1 MFPAPRRSWML
12 YDKRWT
18 GGEYMTALKP
28 FTMPKW
34 GIEMTE
40 GTLAGWQVEERKPFA
55 KGDVIALIETDKITN
70 EVEAEADGCLVK
82 LIASEQD
89 TLPVGALL
97 GVMGPA
103 DADAGEVEAFIAS
116 YKPSGQR
123 NDDAEDEDEADASG
137 KDAPQSSPPAPTG
150 DAATT
155 STRNSVI
162 PDDVAISPAAKRA
175 AEAAGLSAQDIQ
187 PSGRNG
193 RITRQDVDKAI
204 AGKRTPELKGPIEVE
219 GQENAFASPL
229 ARRIAVQNGIDLSAV
244 EGSGA
249 RGRICKADVLQKIE
263 TPAPA
268 YGEATQSAAQP
279 ASAGTTG
286 AKQVVPMSSMRRTI
300 ARRLTEAKQAVPHI
314 YLRRKVRADKLI
326 ALRERDG
333 KPGTINDYMIRACA
347 LALREVP
354 AVNVQVYENEIHQF
368 ENADIAVAVA
378 TDRGL
383 ITPIVTNADDQSVA
397 KIAATTKGLAQK
409 ARAGKL
415 QPHEFQ
421 GGSFSI
427 SNLGGFGVESFDAI
441 INPPQGAI
449 LAVGKASPEPV
460 DDDGAIRI
468 VPVLHLS
475 LSCDHRAID
484 GVDGARFL
492 EALAQLLEN
501 PEQL

>member
-1 MFPAPRRSWML
+1 
-12 YDKRWT
+12 
-18 GGEYMTALKP
+18 MTALKP

-40 GTLAGWQVEERKPFA
+40 GTLAGWQVQEGKPFA

-82 LIASEQD
+82 LVASEQD

-97 GVMGPA
+97 GVMGPP
-103 DADAGEVEAFIAS
+103 DADAGEVEEFVAS
-116 YKPSGQR
+116 YKPSGTGSA
-123 NDDAEDEDEADASG
+123 NDDDGYGSAGGEPDSGGEITDHDEPPSPASS
-137 KDAPQSSPPAPTG
+137 ASPSERAQANLVT
-150 DAATT
+150 
-155 STRNSVI
+155 I

-175 AEAAGLSAQDIQ
+175 AEAAGISVDDIQ

-204 AGKRTPELKGPIEVE
+204 AGSRSPELKGPIEAP
-219 GQENAFASPL
+219 GQEKAFASPL
-229 ARRIAVQNGIDLSAV
+229 ARRIAVQNGVDLSSV
-244 EGSGA
+244 EGTGA
-249 RGRICKADVLQKIE
+249 RGRICKADVLKRIDAKQ
-263 TPAPA
+263 PV
-268 YGEATQSAAQP
+268 AAKEPSKKPQG
-279 ASAGTTG
+279 AGSAG
-286 AKQVVPMSSMRRTI
+286 AKEIVPMNSMRRTI
-300 ARRLTEAKQAVPHI
+300 AKRLTQAKQDVPHI
-314 YLRRKVRADKLI
+314 YLRRKAMAHRLI
-326 ALRERDG
+326 ALRESEG
-333 KPGTINDYMIRACA
+333 KPGTINDYLIRACA

-354 AVNVQVYENEIHQF
+354 SVNVQIFEKEIHRF
-368 ENADIAVAVA
+368 DSADISVAVA

-383 ITPIVTNADDQSVA
+383 ITPIVFAADELSVSD
-397 KIAATTKGLAQK
+397 IARTTSALAQK
-409 ARAGKL
+409 AKSGKL
-415 QPHEFQ
+415 KPEEFQ

-441 INPPQGAI
+441 VNPPQGAI
-449 LAVGKASPEPV
+449 LAVGKAVPQPV
-460 DDDGAIRI
+460 DDNGAIRI

-492 EALAQLLEN
+492 DALVRLLEQ